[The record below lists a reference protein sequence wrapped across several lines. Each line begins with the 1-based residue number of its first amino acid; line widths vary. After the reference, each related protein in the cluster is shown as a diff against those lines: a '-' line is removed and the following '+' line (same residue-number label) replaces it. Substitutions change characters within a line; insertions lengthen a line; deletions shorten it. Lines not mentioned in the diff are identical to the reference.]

1 MSNKINIK
9 IYTLALFIFLA
20 WPLLRVQAGGGPD
33 PESIVPPPPAP
44 IKVELPILKNVALQQ
59 LCEVFPVLINQTLKI
74 GVSGNEVSK
83 LQTALKNIPGLYP
96 EGLVT
101 GYFGTLTKRA
111 VTRFQI
117 KEGLKATGIFDE
129 ATKTKLN
136 NYLITT
142 NCKIVSITPIDL
154 ISTTS
159 PVSKIG
165 LTGATGSTGEIG
177 VTGLTG
183 ATGATG
189 TTGIIG
195 LTGATGD
202 RGERGSTGGGYA
214 GATGTTGA
222 TGTPGVIGL
231 TGAMGGTGSTGATGL
246 TGDIGITGATGTP
259 GTIGVTGPTGATGA
273 TGTPGT
279 IGPTGPA
286 GPAGVATIPSAQYV
300 RLGAQ
305 PATVGA
311 GQPFTY
317 STTVLSTS
325 GITSVAGVF
334 SPFFTSGTFFTLI
347 NIGRYEV
354 NYQMRYPTNGSV
366 VLYLGSTIA
375 NMLPQPYTMI
385 GKASDGVVSGSVIIQ
400 TSVGSSVLSV
410 NAAAGNAAAIGIPG
424 DDSTTNQSATTI
436 SFKQIE

>member
-9 IYTLALFIFLA
+9 IYTLALIIFLA

-83 LQTALKNIPGLYP
+83 LQIALKNIPGLYP

-111 VTRFQI
+111 VTRFQT

-129 ATKTKLN
+129 ATKNKLN

-195 LTGATGD
+195 ATGATGD

-222 TGTPGVIGL
+222 TGTPGVIGQTGPTGY
-231 TGAMGGTGSTGATGL
+231 TGAAGL
-246 TGDIGITGATGTP
+246 TGGIGVTGATGTP
-259 GTIGVTGPTGATGA
+259 GTIGITGPAGATGA

-279 IGPTGPA
+279 IGPTGPT
-286 GPAGVATIPSAQYV
+286 GPAGVATLSSALYAQ
-300 RLGAQ
+300 LGAQ
-305 PATVGA
+305 TGVGA

-317 STTVLSTS
+317 TTTILSTS
-325 GITSVAGVF
+325 SVTSTTAVF
-334 SPFFTSGTFFTLI
+334 DKPFTTSGTIFTLA
-347 NIGRYEV
+347 NIGRYEI
-354 NYQMRYPTNGSV
+354 NYQMAYPTDGGV
-366 VLYLGSTIA
+366 VLYLGSTIPTMA
-375 NMLPQPYTMI
+375 VLPYTMI
-385 GKASDGVVSGSVIIQ
+385 GKTPDGAVMGNVIIE
-400 TSVGSSVLSV
+400 TTTTNSFLSV
-410 NAAAGNAAAIGIPG
+410 NAAAGNAAAIVISGY
-424 DDSTTNQSATTI
+424 SSSSNQSATTI
-436 SFKQIE
+436 SIKQIK